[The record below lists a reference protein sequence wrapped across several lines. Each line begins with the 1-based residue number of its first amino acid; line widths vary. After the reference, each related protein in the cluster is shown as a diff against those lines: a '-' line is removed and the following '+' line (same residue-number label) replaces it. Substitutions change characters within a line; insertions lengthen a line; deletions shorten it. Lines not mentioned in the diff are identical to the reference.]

1 MGILMKTETKAKR
14 SKQLLWGGLSLIMGF
29 PFLAAGVS
37 AALLNGRLGRGLS
50 ITALI
55 VFVSWYLS
63 GFQGAAITAVCAAV
77 IAISARS
84 GYTMLKTL
92 YLCSGTALLT
102 GGLLSLG
109 FPGFMNIGEAEL
121 SPLREV
127 YLSAGLTSNTIDSV
141 FSLITY
147 YSPGIGAAH
156 IVLGSIVSLLFFRSL
171 PGEHGAM
178 PFQETPSFRMHWG
191 FAWVPIICLI
201 TLVLSST
208 ADVPDAA
215 LRTAKNLLVFSA
227 LPYGIEGFQVTMK
240 WIKGKP
246 GMVFMLI
253 MGTVF
258 APPFVLGGLI
268 LLGILDTW
276 MDYRK
281 KIDQRIERIK
291 NEGSSDQNS

>member
-1 MGILMKTETKAKR
+1 
-14 SKQLLWGGLSLIMGF
+14 MGF

-37 AALLNGRLGRGLS
+37 AALLNGRLSRGLPV
-50 ITALI
+50 TAVI
-55 VFVSWYLS
+55 VFLSWYLT
-63 GFQGAAITAVCAAV
+63 GFQGAAVTAICTTV

-84 GYTMLKTL
+84 GYSMLKTL
-92 YLCSGTALLT
+92 YLCTGIALFT
-102 GGLLSLG
+102 GGLLSLE

-127 YLSAGLTSNTIDSV
+127 YLSAGLASDTIDRV

-156 IVLGSIVSLLFFRSL
+156 IVLGSILSVLFFKSL
-171 PGEHGAM
+171 SVKNESMTIRGTA
-178 PFQETPSFRMHWG
+178 SFKMHWG

-201 TLVLSST
+201 TLVLSRT
-208 ADVPDAA
+208 APVPDLL
-215 LRTAKNLLVFSA
+215 LRIAKNLLIFSS
-227 LPYGIEGFQVTMK
+227 LPYGIEGFQVAVK
-240 WIKGKP
+240 WARGMP

-253 MGTVF
+253 MCAVF

-276 MDYRK
+276 FDYRK
-281 KIDQRIERIK
+281 KIDKRIERMK